1 MTAAPAC
8 NCHTRLDGSQRNRDG
23 EAPYKKKQ
31 KTSQENTHWFVYTA
45 RSPADVFGEG
55 SRIPSCHSPTCAN
68 TIGSERS
75 ARFLKVSTKKCTNVY
90 QAFRDDDA
98 FGGNE
103 WRDLTSDAPAE
114 NQRKDRTDARSRASG
129 ADISCCRTGS
139 SRRAPLSELALERRC
154 RKHRRKMIARSA
166 EEDWALGCWTGV
178 SVRFGKP
185 ETKTQR

>member
-1 MTAAPAC
+1 MQLPYALRRFATKSRWRGLLQKKSRRPPRKTPTGSSTQRGLQLTFSAKVLEFRAA
-8 NCHTRLDGSQRNRDG
+8 TRQPVQIRLAANAPRDSS
-23 EAPYKKKQ
+23 KFQ
-31 KTSQENTHWFVYTA
+31 Q
-45 RSPADVFGEG
+45 
-55 SRIPSCHSPTCAN
+55 
-68 TIGSERS
+68 
-75 ARFLKVSTKKCTNVY
+75 KKCTNVY

-103 WRDLTSDAPAE
+103 WRDLTTSDAPAE